1 MGTGETYS
9 QLDPPLGLL
18 LGSIFRGFCGGLFV
32 SEFLCS
38 FFFIVLGF
46 LSVMFCPSIFSSFNF
61 DWFPI
66 VSEVHAALEFLSAM
80 LNLELFAGMTN

>member
-1 MGTGETYS
+1 MW
-9 QLDPPLGLL
+9 
-18 LGSIFRGFCGGLFV
+18 GFVCIRVLVF
-32 SEFLCS
+32 

-66 VSEVHAALEFLSAM
+66 VSVVPAALEFLSAM
-80 LNLELFAGMTN
+80 LNLVLFAGMTN